1 MEIALLR
8 PALLALLILASPALA
23 QEVVVAEPNMPEGYP
38 PKMGDVWGALGDKGV
53 AWETFDFSIGAFDAS
68 AWVGAGY
75 DEPLMTLHIMA
86 YPPGE
91 PDTMAG
97 RVYAEA
103 EFGEALHVGE
113 GSKVAVSI
121 MKADDIDAAR
131 LSSEGQTAFLLIE
144 SIGPEREES
153 YSRRVSGTIE
163 ARLCPIDWDGQECQD
178 LSLAFDSDV
187 QMESTVV
194 IRD

>member
-1 MEIALLR
+1 MEMPLLR
-8 PALLALLILASPALA
+8 PALLALLTLASPALA
-23 QEVVVAEPNMPEGYP
+23 QEVVVVVPELPEGYP
-38 PKMGDVWGALGDKGV
+38 PKMGDVWGAFGDQGV

-75 DEPLMTLHIMA
+75 EAPVMTLHLMA

-103 EFGEALHVGE
+103 EFGAALHVGAGTE
-113 GSKVAVSI
+113 VAVSI
-121 MKADDIDAAR
+121 MKADDIDGAR
-131 LSSEGQTAFLLIE
+131 LSSEGQTAVLVIE
-144 SIGPEREES
+144 SIGPDREDS
-153 YSRRVSGTIE
+153 YSRRVTGTIE

-178 LSLAFDSDV
+178 LSLAFDTDV

-194 IRD
+194 VRE